1 MPRSRYATNVRE
13 KPIRRSKTHRA
24 QLYPRVRSPRVHLGI
39 ATAPD
44 PKLLVLMTV
53 ADLVILALVAL
64 MALQGFARGFIV
76 GAMALVGFIGGAFI
90 GSRVALLLLSGGAHS
105 PYSALFSLG
114 GAVILGG
121 LLASIFEG
129 VARRVRRFI
138 WLPGLRIVDGMLG
151 AILTAAI
158 GLGMAWI
165 TGAVLLQTSSQF
177 SLPSSFRHSI
187 ARSLILRNLNR
198 VLPPSG
204 PILNALGRIDPLGN
218 VTGQI
223 ANVPAPDNAILY
235 ARGVTT
241 ASASVVKILGDAC
254 GFGVE
259 GSGWVAG
266 PGLVVT
272 NAHVVAGETDT
283 AVLLQ
288 GRGRRLR
295 AHVLVFDAHNDIA
308 VLRVPGLSAPALRL
322 ASQPAS
328 GESAAI
334 LGFPLNG
341 SFVSQPAR
349 LGSTQRTNTTNA
361 YGNPAI
367 RLISSLRGKVQSGN
381 SGGPVLSAG
390 GRVIGTVFAQITN
403 APANEP
409 SGLAVPNGIVR
420 RELDKAHLARR
431 FVSTQSC
438 AD

>member
-1 MPRSRYATNVRE
+1 
-13 KPIRRSKTHRA
+13 
-24 QLYPRVRSPRVHLGI
+24 
-39 ATAPD
+39 
-44 PKLLVLMTV
+44 MTV

-76 GAMALVGFIGGAFI
+76 GVMALVGFIGGGFI
-90 GSRVALLLLSGGAHS
+90 GSRIAPLLLSGGAHS

-129 VARRVRRFI
+129 VARKVRRFI
-138 WLPGLRIVDGMLG
+138 WLPGLRIVDGLLG
-151 AILTAAI
+151 ATLTACI

-177 SLPSSFRHSI
+177 SLPQSFRHSI
-187 ARSLILRNLNR
+187 ARSLILGDLNKA
-198 VLPPSG
+198 LPPSG
-204 PILNALGRIDPLGN
+204 PILNALGRIDPLEN
-218 VTGQI
+218 VTGRI
-223 ANVPAPDNAILY
+223 ADVPAPDKAIVY
-235 ARGVTT
+235 AHGVSA
-241 ASASVVKILGDAC
+241 ASSSVVKIVGQAC

-272 NAHVVAGETDT
+272 NAHVVAGESNTG
-283 AVLLQ
+283 VFLS

-295 AHVLVFDAHNDIA
+295 AYAIVFDPHNDIA
-308 VLRVPGLSAPALRL
+308 ILSVPGLSAPALRL
-322 ASQPAS
+322 ASEPAS

-334 LGFPLNG
+334 LGFPLNQ
-341 SFVSQPAR
+341 SYLAQPSR

-367 RLISSLRGKVQSGN
+367 RVISSLRGRVQPGN
-381 SGGPVLSAG
+381 SGGPMVDAAG
-390 GRVIGTVFAQITN
+390 AVIGTVFAEITN
-403 APANEP
+403 APD
-409 SGLAVPNGIVR
+409 SGLAVPNSVVG
-420 RELDKAHLARR
+420 RELRRARDTR
-431 FVSTQSC
+431 HSVSTQSC

>member
-1 MPRSRYATNVRE
+1 MRGTVGESPHPPSYARVTS
-13 KPIRRSKTHRA
+13 PQPGTIRLS
-24 QLYPRVRSPRVHLGI
+24 
-39 ATAPD
+39 TAP
-44 PKLLVLMTV
+44 PPNLLVQMTI
-53 ADLVILALVAL
+53 ADLVILGLVAL

-90 GSRVALLLLSGGAHS
+90 GSRIGPLLLSGGAHS

-151 AILTAAI
+151 AILTACV

-177 SLPSSFRHSI
+177 SLPPSIRHSI
-187 ARSLILRNLNR
+187 ARSLILRNLNKA
-198 VLPPSG
+198 LPPSG
-204 PILNALGRIDPLGN
+204 PILDALGRIDPLEN
-218 VTGQI
+218 VTGRI
-223 ANVPAPDNAILY
+223 ADVPPPDSAIVY
-235 ARGVTT
+235 AHGVS
-241 ASASVVKILGDAC
+241 SAATSVVKILGGAC
-254 GFGVE
+254 GFGIE

-266 PGLVVT
+266 QGLVVT

-283 AVLLQ
+283 GVLLG
-288 GRGRRLR
+288 GRGRTYP
-295 AHVLVFDAHNDIA
+295 AKVVVFDPHNDIA
-308 VLRVPGLSAPALRL
+308 VLRVGGLSAPGLRL

-334 LGFPLNG
+334 LGFPLNHG
-341 SFVSQPAR
+341 FKAVPAR
-349 LGSTQRTNTTNA
+349 LGSTQATNTTNA

-367 RLISSLRGKVQSGN
+367 RVISSLRGVVQSGN
-381 SGGPVLSAG
+381 SGGPLVDAAG
-390 GRVIGTVFAQITN
+390 QVVGTVFAEITN
-403 APANEP
+403 APAKEP
-409 SGLAVPNGIVR
+409 SGLSVPNSVVR
-420 RELDKAHLARR
+420 RELRKAAVARHS
-431 FVSTQSC
+431 VSTEGC